1 MNVHSLSTDAQHCMQ
16 IQSGLLFA
24 NPCPTEAA
32 IPKEV
37 MDSLIAEA
45 IQQAEAQGATGK
57 NNTPF
62 ILDKIKELSNG
73 KTLPANRKLIESNV
87 RRATIIARELAILET
102 TQDQA
107 QG

>member
-1 MNVHSLSTDAQHCMQ
+1 MQ

-24 NPCPTEAA
+24 NPCPTDAA

-37 MDSLIAEA
+37 MDSLITEA
-45 IQQAEAQGATGK
+45 IRQAEAQGATGK
-57 NNTPF
+57 DNTPF

>member
-1 MNVHSLSTDAQHCMQ
+1 MKVHSLSIDAQHCMQ